1 MRRTLMFV
9 YILVLYILVIL
20 CLSGCR
26 TAEPLSIVRPVP
38 PQYVEVSDDVPV
50 PVEVMTNTIYMLDY
64 IERLEVYADNLET
77 LLYDV

>member
-1 MRRTLMFV
+1 MRRTLMC
-9 YILVLYILVIL
+9 LCILVIL
-20 CLSGCR
+20 SLSGCR

-38 PQYVEVSDDVPV
+38 PQYVEVPDDIPV

>member
-1 MRRTLMFV
+1 MRRTLLF
-9 YILVLYILVIL
+9 LYILVIV
-20 CLSGCR
+20 CLSGCK

-38 PQYVEVSDDVPV
+38 PQYVEVSDDIPV

>member
-1 MRRTLMFV
+1 MRRALLF
-9 YILVLYILVIL
+9 LYILVIL

-26 TAEPLSIVRPVP
+26 TAEQLSIVRPVP
-38 PQYVEVSDDVPV
+38 PQYVEVPDDIPV
-50 PVEVMTNTIYMLDY
+50 PVEVMTNTVYMLDY

>member
-1 MRRTLMFV
+1 MRRALLF
-9 YILVLYILVIL
+9 IYILVIF

-26 TAEPLSIVRPVP
+26 TAELLSIVRPVP
-38 PQYVEVSDDVPV
+38 PEYVEVPDDIPV
-50 PVEVMTNTIYMLDY
+50 PVEVMTNTVYMLDY

>member
-1 MRRTLMFV
+1 MRRALLF
-9 YILVLYILVIL
+9 LYILVIV

-38 PQYVEVSDDVPV
+38 PQYVEVSDDIPV

-77 LLYDV
+77 FLYDV

>member
-1 MRRTLMFV
+1 MRRALLF
-9 YILVLYILVIL
+9 LYILVIV

-38 PQYVEVSDDVPV
+38 PQYVEVFDDIPV

>member
-1 MRRTLMFV
+1 MRRTLLF
-9 YILVLYILVIL
+9 LCILVIV

-38 PQYVEVSDDVPV
+38 PQYVEVPEDISV

>member
-1 MRRTLMFV
+1 MRRALLF
-9 YILVLYILVIL
+9 LYILVIV
-20 CLSGCR
+20 CFSGCR

-38 PQYVEVSDDVPV
+38 PQYVEVSDDIPV

-77 LLYDV
+77 FLYDV

>member
-1 MRRTLMFV
+1 MRRALLF
-9 YILVLYILVIL
+9 LYILVIV

-38 PQYVEVSDDVPV
+38 PQYVEVSDDV

>member
-1 MRRTLMFV
+1 MRRTLMC
-9 YILVLYILVIL
+9 LCILVIV

-38 PQYVEVSDDVPV
+38 PQYVEVPDDIPV
-50 PVEVMTNTIYMLDY
+50 PVEVMTNTIYMFDY
-64 IERLEVYADNLET
+64 IERLEVYADNLGT

>member
-1 MRRTLMFV
+1 MRRALMFV
-9 YILVLYILVIL
+9 CILVIL
-20 CLSGCR
+20 CLFGCR

-38 PQYVEVSDDVPV
+38 PEYVSVPEDIPV

>member
-1 MRRTLMFV
+1 MRRALLF
-9 YILVLYILVIL
+9 LYIPVLLSV
-20 CLSGCR
+20 SGCR

-38 PQYVEVSDDVPV
+38 PEYVDVPDDIPV
-50 PVEVMTNTIYMLDY
+50 PVEVMTNSIYMLDY